1 MNRRPGRSWFFP
13 AMAGVAVLAVL
24 IGFGR
29 TYALPMAR
37 GTFRAPWVV
46 HLHGAFAA
54 SWVLLFAVQ
63 PLLVRWGGLR
73 WHRRIGWIAI
83 PVAVGV
89 AVTMIPAGLFQRPG
103 MRRPA
108 RGRRRSRG
116 CWAS

>member
-1 MNRRPGRSWFFP
+1 
-13 AMAGVAVLAVL
+13 MAGVAVLAVL

-116 CWAS
+116 CWVS